1 MAGLDFNTQP
11 PTAMTLLPTML
22 GWEAFQSQCDAQGNL
37 LFNTDGSR
45 LFNKQQVM
53 MPNGDSLLG
62 NESSTSQGVQ
72 VYPMPGHAN
81 QYLLFS
87 LGGNETYSQGYGPK
101 GALYYSIIDMTLDN
115 GLGAIVPGM
124 KNILID
130 TLFSEHMIIVREGCK
145 AWLVTHMGLEAAF
158 RCYEITEQGINTT
171 PVVSYSATSGTIFQY
186 IRGEIV
192 YDPVGKRIFLST
204 PDSTAY
210 EGIFE
215 MHDFDINTGIVS
227 NPRLLDHHDVYYRL
241 CLSPDATKLY
251 ATGTIA
257 VGTAVLKQFDITQ
270 PTAQDIFNSAVTIHT
285 VQGQYMHDMAIG
297 PDSMIY
303 GVPYTTADF
312 LFRIAAPNM
321 AGTAC
326 DFTFNAIQLAPGTET
341 GSGISPQSFPRLS
354 PPDIADEIYVH
365 DSAFCSGV
373 LTLFV
378 PDSSYN
384 NYTWSTGDT
393 GTSISITQS
402 GVYWVESVNDCK
414 KRVDTFNIADFE
426 LIPQVHDTSICFST
440 TAILTAP
447 VNLPNYLWS
456 DGSTGSQITITQPGT
471 YWVFATDFCMEAVD
485 TFHVKFVDFDMNLPA
500 DTMICESIYITP
512 SVSVDGAT
520 YLWQDGSTGNLY
532 TATVSGIYWVQVTKD
547 GCKLSDTM
555 LIDHKGI
562 IVNLGN
568 DTMLCENVQLAL
580 RADIPDAAYLWQDGS
595 TANQYI
601 VTTAGSYSLQADNN
615 ICSASDTIEVG
626 YEKCDCNFSIP
637 SVFTPNAD
645 GKNDQFNP
653 IIETTCPVSEY
664 SFSIFNRF
672 GECVFSATNRTDK
685 WNGSYKGQLADVG
698 VYMYMLQFKGAK
710 GKTFTAKGDVTLL
723 R

>member
-1 MAGLDFNTQP
+1 
-11 PTAMTLLPTML
+11 
-22 GWEAFQSQCDAQGNL
+22 
-37 LFNTDGSR
+37 
-45 LFNKQQVM
+45 M

-62 NESSTSQGVQ
+62 NEASTSQGVQ
-72 VYPMPGHAN
+72 VYPMPGNAN

-87 LGGNETYSQGYGPK
+87 LGGNETYSQGYGPR

-130 TLFSEHMIIVREGCK
+130 TLFSEHMIIVRQGCK
-145 AWLVTHMGLEAAF
+145 TWLVTHMGLEAAF

-171 PVVSYSATSGTIFQY
+171 PVVSYSATSGNIFQY

-215 MHDFDINTGIVS
+215 MHDFDVNTGIVS

-257 VGTAVLKQFDITQ
+257 VGTSVLKQFDITL
-270 PTAQDIFNSAVTIHT
+270 PTPQDIFNSAVTIHT

-303 GVPYTTADF
+303 GVPYTTAEF
-312 LFRIAAPNM
+312 LFRIASPNAP
-321 AGTAC
+321 GTAC
-326 DFTFNAIQLAPGTET
+326 NFTYNAIQLAPGTET

-354 PPDIADEIYVH
+354 PPDIADETHTH
-365 DSAFCSGV
+365 DSTFCSGSLI
-373 LTLFV
+373 LTV
-378 PDSSYN
+378 PDTSYN

-393 GTSISITQS
+393 GMSVAITQS

-414 KRVDTFNIADFE
+414 KRVDTFNVADFE
-426 LIPQVHDTSICFST
+426 LEPHVHDTVICFST
-440 TAILTAP
+440 SAILTAP
-447 VNLPNYLWS
+447 VSLPNYQWS

-471 YWVFATDFCMEAVD
+471 YWVFATDFCMETVD
-485 TFHVKFVDFDMNLPA
+485 TFHVSFVNFDVSLPD
-500 DTMICESIYITP
+500 DTVVCNDINISA
-512 SVSVDGAT
+512 SVNMDGVT
-520 YLWQDGSTGNLY
+520 YLWQDGSTNNTY
-532 TATVSGIYWVQVTKD
+532 TAGTSGAYWVEINKD
-547 GCKLSDTM
+547 GCKKADTM
-555 LIDHKGI
+555 FIDHKGI
-562 IVNLGN
+562 DVFLGN
-568 DTMLCENVQLAL
+568 DTLLCDNVPFTL
-580 RADIPDAAYLWQDGS
+580 RANVSNASLLWQDGS
-595 TANQYI
+595 NGNEYT
-601 VTTAGSYSLQADNN
+601 VTTAGTYSLQASNT
-615 ICSASDTIEVG
+615 ICSASDSINVA
-626 YEKCDCNFSIP
+626 YEKCDCNFSVP

-645 GKNDQFNP
+645 GKNDKFNP
-653 IIETTCPVSEY
+653 IIESLCPVSEFA
-664 SFSIFNRF
+664 FSIFNRF
-672 GECVFSATNRTDK
+672 GECVFTTTNKAEK
-685 WNGSYKGQLADVG
+685 WDGRYKGELADVG
-698 VYMYMLQFKGAK
+698 VYMYMLSFKGAK
-710 GKTFTAKGDVTLL
+710 GKIFTAKGDMTLL